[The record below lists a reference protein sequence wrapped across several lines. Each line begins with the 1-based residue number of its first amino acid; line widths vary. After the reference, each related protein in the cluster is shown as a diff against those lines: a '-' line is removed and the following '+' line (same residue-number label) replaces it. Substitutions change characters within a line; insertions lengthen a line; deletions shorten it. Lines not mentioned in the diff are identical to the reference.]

1 MEENEMTMDIETRDL
16 IERYLDGSEADFDR
30 VLAVGERKR
39 RRRNMRRAAGLAS
52 VCAAA
57 VALVLWLIPSR
68 QVSDNTLTPIQ
79 IAAGIQQM
87 MLLDI
92 GEIQSIEATPEG
104 SYAILTAH
112 LKDGTS
118 CSYIM
123 KCDEV
128 EGTTTLLANNNQ

>member
-1 MEENEMTMDIETRDL
+1 MEENEMTMDRETRDL
-16 IERYLDGSEADFDR
+16 IERYLDNSEAEFDR
-30 VLAVGERKR
+30 VLAAGERKR
-39 RRRNMRRAAGLAS
+39 HRRNMRRAAGFATA
-52 VCAAA
+52 CAAA
-57 VALVLWLIPSR
+57 VALVLWHKPTR
-68 QVSDNTLTPIQ
+68 QATESPLTPIQ

-92 GEIQSIEATPEG
+92 GDIQTIEATPEG

-123 KCDEV
+123 ECAEV
-128 EGTTTLLANNNQ
+128 EGTTTLLAYKNK

>member
-1 MEENEMTMDIETRDL
+1 MTMDIETRDL